1 MKCQAHISRIRPEKL
16 DQYIEL
22 HANPW
27 PEVLEA
33 ISESNIENYSIFHQL
48 MPSGEH
54 LLFSYFEYTGTN
66 IDEDMATMAADETI
80 QQWWDVCKP
89 CLEPVTPLPEGEV
102 WNSITSIFFLA

>member
-1 MKCQAHISRIRPEKL
+1 MKRQAHISRIRPEKL
-16 DQYIEL
+16 NEYIEL

-27 PEVLEA
+27 PGVLKA
-33 ISESNIENYSIFHQL
+33 ISESHIENYSIFHQP

-66 IDEDMATMAADETI
+66 IEADMAKMAANKTI

-89 CLEPVTPLPEGEV
+89 CLEPITPLPEGEV
-102 WNSITSIFFLA
+102 WNPITSIFFQA